1 MKITLLIV
9 NILLAL
15 TAIAYPI
22 IWLFFQV
29 EQLLHTLPY
38 VMSLLWLIKSLIQPN
53 KGQRIFALSMAA
65 LLFLVGW
72 QRSLDMMYW
81 YPILMNGIML
91 VLFGG
96 SLFQSQSLVERLARL
111 QTPNLFCLNILLS
124 TLFVAFDLL
133 EYWAIYTGV
142 ISYIIMGLVMSIE
155 WLIRQRVKRNHYE

>member
-53 KGQRIFALSMAA
+53 KEQRIFALSMAA
-65 LLFLVGW
+65 LLFSCGVATFTRYDVLVSYFNEW
-72 QRSLDMMYW
+72 NY
-81 YPILMNGIML
+81 
-91 VLFGG
+91 V
-96 SLFQSQSLVERLARL
+96 
-111 QTPNLFCLNILLS
+111 
-124 TLFVAFDLL
+124 
-133 EYWAIYTGV
+133 GV
-142 ISYIIMGLVMSIE
+142 IWRKSIPISIIG
-155 WLIRQRVKRNHYE
+155 